1 MTTKIL
7 QMGPSVHYVI
17 ITSSHTSSTYYYDK
31 NILLFIKKKL
41 SLVLISYR
49 ENFVMS
55 VSFK

>member
-41 SLVLISYR
+41 SLVLINYR